1 MNGKIPES
9 LSFTRIYG
17 IRIYLNLSRRRA
29 LPGGRSPCAAC
40 PGGRWSPCSSA
51 PPSSR
56 CRASLQWEHL
66 GYSVDISIN
75 DKGSHNQY
83 MFTDVHS
90 EAQSSISTPIR
101 THDILLSEPEI
112 HTFQTNRFLSAEWK
126 NTQGIYTM
134 DPKSEFHQMHHIYLS
149 LSFIDVNCCTGNPAN
164 IVPNKS
170 GSVSDCLVENVE
182 MQTIHRSSEKAPNR
196 TFSWLEPP

>member
-1 MNGKIPES
+1 M
-9 LSFTRIYG
+9 
-17 IRIYLNLSRRRA
+17 A
-29 LPGGRSPCAAC
+29 LPGGRSPGAAC

-66 GYSVDISIN
+66 GYSVDISSVYNEGHTIN
-75 DKGSHNQY
+75 KCSL
-83 MFTDVHS
+83 FTVKHS
-90 EAQSSISTPIR
+90 RLQSSISAPIH

-134 DPKSEFHQMHHIYLS
+134 DPKSKFHQMHHIYHL
-149 LSFIDVNCCTGNPAN
+149 DVNCCSKCSKHCPKQ
-164 IVPNKS
+164 V
-170 GSVSDCLVENVE
+170 
-182 MQTIHRSSEKAPNR
+182 
-196 TFSWLEPP
+196 